1 MSQFFSR
8 FGVPGELHSNQG
20 RNFESSVFREV
31 CTLLGIHK
39 TRTTALHPQSDG
51 MVEHYNRT
59 IEAQLATFVQDHQK
73 DWNQHLPLLLMSY
86 RSAVHETTKFTLAML
101 MFGRELRVTLDLLIG
116 RPQEELED
124 RGYPEYVERLRET
137 VETVHNFARVHQQE
151 GSLRMKR
158 RYDMRIVAST
168 FGSGDLVWLH
178 NPQERRASRQN

>member
-1 MSQFFSR
+1 
-8 FGVPGELHSNQG
+8 
-20 RNFESSVFREV
+20 
-31 CTLLGIHK
+31 
-39 TRTTALHPQSDG
+39 
-51 MVEHYNRT
+51 
-59 IEAQLATFVQDHQK
+59 
-73 DWNQHLPLLLMSY
+73 MSY